1 MLRVAVIAHDRT
13 GVGIDLIIILGI
25 AAARPVDE
33 LDLVFQTAIVLAQLA
48 LDDDH
53 LVRGASRMVQR
64 NFIRLG
70 HADLRIARCRAGAA
84 GGIIGIKV
92 GHFAREEDRAVGRI
106 PLNIHAHQLAD
117 RAQGQIDRSL
127 VQQRVDHLA
136 VYIAESTRGAVDDNS
151 VVRTHLD
158 GDLLLGRVG
167 IRRAGRC
174 ARGTLTANGCSVRG
188 IIPVDVLAHDLAD
201 RTDRDIGRSRI
212 ADRVNLLALHVVER
226 LCNTVNADGDIRAKF
241 RCYRIR
247 TRGRERRS
255 GHQHGQRQCTN
266 RLFHFKFLLL
276 YILSIKNR
284 LSVPFADG
292 TAVCVDFKFVLHSL
306 INNPAFVSQAPIIL
320 IQM

>member
-33 LDLVFQTAIVLAQLA
+33 LDLVFQTAIVLAQLT
-48 LDDDH
+48 LDDNH

-201 RTDRDIGRSRI
+201 RTDRDIGRARV
-212 ADRVNLLALHVVER
+212 ADRVHFLALYVVER
-226 LCNTVNADGDIRAKF
+226 LYNAVNADRDVRAEL
-241 RCYRIR
+241 RRNTVRRIR
-247 TRGRERRS
+247 GARRAAQQ
-255 GHQHGQRQCTN
+255 GGKRHGADQF
-266 RLFHFKFLLL
+266 FHGVFLPL
-276 YILSIKNR
+276 
-284 LSVPFADG
+284 
-292 TAVCVDFKFVLHSL
+292 
-306 INNPAFVSQAPIIL
+306 
-320 IQM
+320 